1 MSMHIAF
8 VSSPELRRHAEQL
21 IARVEAGSPEAQSGL
36 MTATIN
42 RFIDEILQ
50 VFFLDLVDLL
60 RLNPLLTRLLHGAV
74 ATMEA
79 ALHGIARGLLH
90 RLDNDDLQ
98 PLAGYMG
105 GVLLTAPDA
114 SGDPTPYVGFP
125 LDAGLHQRLED
136 LQRQLQGGDPRR
148 CEPEL
153 AAVLEAIAD
162 RALEAYL
169 HTPLSLLRLGFLPRR
184 SAQAGIAVVRSAIHL
199 LLRRLLPELDGT
211 QLQAVAHHVGGLLL
225 ADGQPYRTH

>member
-21 IARVEAGSPEAQSGL
+21 IARVEAGSPAAQSAL
-36 MTATIN
+36 MTATVN

-74 ATMEA
+74 ATIEA
-79 ALHGIARGLLH
+79 TLHGIARGLLH
-90 RLDNDDLQ
+90 RLDNHDLQ
-98 PLAGYMG
+98 PLADYMG
-105 GVLLTAPDA
+105 GILLTAPDA

-125 LDAGLHQRLED
+125 LDDALRQRLEA
-136 LQRQLQGGDPRR
+136 LLRELPAGDPRA

-153 AAVLEAIAD
+153 AAILEAVAD
-162 RALEAYL
+162 RALDAYL
-169 HTPLSLLRLGFLPRR
+169 NAPLELLHLGFLPRR
-184 SAQAGIAVVRSAIHL
+184 SAQAGIAVVRHAIHL
-199 LLRRLLPELDGT
+199 LVRRLLPELDGA
-211 QLQAVAHHVGGLLL
+211 QLQAVAHHLGGLLL
-225 ADGQPYRTH
+225 ADGQPYRSH

>member
-8 VSSPELRRHAEQL
+8 VSSPELRRHSEQL

-36 MTATIN
+36 MTTTIN

-60 RLNPLLTRLLHGAV
+60 RLKSLPTRLIHGAV
-74 ATMEA
+74 ATIEA
-79 ALHGIARGLLH
+79 TLHGVARGLLH

-105 GVLLTAPDA
+105 GIMLTAPDA

-125 LDAGLHQRLED
+125 LEEPLRQRLEA
-136 LQRQLQGGDPRR
+136 LQQAFQGDDPRAR
-148 CEPEL
+148 EPEL
-153 AAVLEAIAD
+153 AAVLEAITD

-169 HTPLSLLRLGFLPRR
+169 DTPLALVRLGFLQRR
-184 SAQAGIAVVRSAIHL
+184 SAQAGITVVRSAIHL
-199 LLRRLLPELDGT
+199 LVRRLLPELDGP
-211 QLQAVAHHVGGLLL
+211 QLQAVAHHLGGLLL
-225 ADGQPYRTH
+225 ADGQPYRPH